1 MIICHDSLS
10 DQVDSDS
17 LSARGMRTKSDTKD
31 VSNHEVVMNW
41 RQGRCSVLRIYE
53 GEEDDKYNED
63 GEDDRYNEDAKAALD
78 LVTQVHSERMTTV
91 GMGRVRVLVRN
102 KT

>member
-41 RQGRCSVLRIYE
+41 RQGRCSVLRIHE
-53 GEEDDKYNED
+53 GEEDN
-63 GEDDRYNEDAKAALD
+63 
-78 LVTQVHSERMTTV
+78 
-91 GMGRVRVLVRN
+91 
-102 KT
+102 